1 MKRFFISA
9 IICIGISVIGVANNS
24 ASNSADENISSA
36 IVEQPTISTLSGGI
50 SLTTPSDKPTK
61 FLIYSITG
69 QVIKTITVSSGEVIV
84 ELPKGYYI
92 VKCENW
98 SKQAIVR

>member
-24 ASNSADENISSA
+24 ASNPTDENISSA

-50 SLTTPSDKPTK
+50 SLTTPSDKTTK